1 MESENKHEKN
11 VPSEKMNETS
21 HSEIR
26 RKLLR
31 GGLVGA
37 PVLLALKSTPVLA
50 CNCKLPSG
58 FSTSGNLSRNGGASP
73 CTDPAKNP
81 AWWSSHIEKSHQ
93 FSSSHGGKNQKFSGT
108 NISTSTPFNSIFTGS
123 DGRPLIDVLSSGIT
137 FSSLVVAAYL
147 NVSASRFVPGVNI
160 LDIKKMWN
168 GTYRP
173 RFNARVRSLL
183 ENEDY
188 LRYTMGLPLIN
199 H

>member
-1 MESENKHEKN
+1 MESENKRKMD
-11 VPSEKMNETS
+11 VPSEKMNEIS

-31 GGLVGA
+31 GGLIGA

-73 CTDPAKNP
+73 CTDPARSP
-81 AWWSSHIEKSHQ
+81 AWWPNHIEKT
-93 FSSSHGGKNQKFSGT
+93 QKFSGT
-108 NISTSTPFNSIFTGS
+108 SISKNAPFNSIFTGS
-123 DGRPLIDVLSSGIT
+123 DGRPLINVLNSGIT

-147 NVSASRFVPGVNI
+147 DISASRFVPGVSI

-168 GTYRP
+168 GTYQP
-173 RFNARVRSLL
+173 RFNTRVRSLL
-183 ENEDY
+183 ENENY
-188 LRYTMGLPLIN
+188 LRYTMGLPLII